1 MLAEGAASDAE
12 QLGFKQAIND
22 FHRPGYGGPCP
33 PRGHGLHH
41 YHFRLL
47 ALSLDHL
54 PVGGT
59 PSCRKSNARHA
70 GIPLPKGPLS
80 EFISDDGSAVLNALS
95 LRPHGERRSFLPL
108 PAPTERAGNTTPRG

>member
-33 PRGHGLHH
+33 PHGHGLHH

-47 ALSLDHL
+47 ALDHL

-59 PSCRKSNARHA
+59 PSCREVERAARSHTIA
-70 GIPLPKGPLS
+70 GGTLS
-80 EFISDDGSAVLNALS
+80 EFISDDRSAVLNAPS
-95 LRPHGERRSFLPL
+95 LRPHGEWGSFSPL